1 MRNGITRKKTN
12 YENTESNK
20 NDWPFVEHFIQLVY
34 LRCEQ
39 SMQSNARFD
48 DDVRTG
54 KRNNMTQVN
63 NVNKWKIR
71 WKAKNCPKQQP
82 TRTYEFA
89 VKTKT
94 LINLKCI
101 HSNCFM
107 HLVLYFFIDYNIMFY

>member
-1 MRNGITRKKTN
+1 MN
-12 YENTESNK
+12 YENTENNK

-34 LRCEQ
+34 LRCEHRCNQ
-39 SMQSNARFD
+39 MNARFD

-71 WKAKNCPKQQP
+71 WKAKKQQP

-89 VKTKT
+89 VKTK
-94 LINLKCI
+94 NLNK
-101 HSNCFM
+101 F
-107 HLVLYFFIDYNIMFY
+107 